1 MVHLRSIIM
10 AIYYIDHKNG
20 DDSKDGLSF
29 ANRWKTFPSTISR
42 ENTNNNND
50 FVENEYRVMGTP
62 AVSMGINGTFTE
74 GGPNRR
80 DSNFTRHNQLH
91 VNNATAT
98 SPIEITVHQDHSYST
113 GDVVSLYNI
122 YGVLQANGT
131 HVITVTGTKTFT
143 LNNTSGTG
151 TYVSGSSGD
160 YANYATPKALKFNTG
175 IKKVWDFH
183 SYNNNTD
190 AQGSNAARQRSDG
203 SSVLGV
209 GSSGVTLSIRGGFVY
224 GTTLP
229 VHRIQFGSGA
239 GTGKMWYYKLDST
252 LDLSSYQQLSMIYG
266 SRSSDSLNNT
276 SHMRVC
282 LCTDETGDTVAHSIE
297 IPGFATKG
305 HHPVVKDF
313 GTNLNSAIKSV
324 ALYCDTNVGTED
336 IRLSNIVAC
345 PASSNASSFTHQHLI
360 GKNTSDEPA
369 WWRPSQIEED
379 HIIYGQPVGND
390 MDYTSGVMHDVANS
404 WYGLPTN
411 TSALYKIQPYYVYQ
425 NNTDL
430 TLSEAQKYLVYV
442 RGRSTA
448 TAPNDTWQDCVT
460 KITGGWNTTDMST
473 QDSISWTGYGLR
485 NQNVFEIREENNS
498 AVELSRF
505 GYLNIHGT
513 QLARISGHGSS
524 IGELHFGQQ
533 TSGYISNQ
541 MQTKIVCDKL
551 YYTSAGFIGFSN
563 GAQYKGHNYESNLH
577 IKDMRIYGH
586 GQNAFGQLDVP
597 GVGLMIDSMEVY
609 GCRYLLQS
617 QHRNGQRFP
626 THIKNLKAKN
636 IESLL
641 GSNPTH
647 VCIHNSEISKIEQ
660 EAYEHPASQRSLG
673 AGNFTTFRNYNGV
686 AGDHR
691 MYWQWG
697 NVKSETSVRHGTTGI
712 AWAFRPTKSF
722 GGANSKGSL
731 SANTEKRPLFIE
743 VAKFFAVANKQV
755 TCKAYF
761 RRDNTDLNMR
771 LMALHGRSYPALS
784 QDYSASV
791 TAAVDT
797 WQEVTLTFTP
807 VHDGEVSITAE
818 AWKGNS
824 YTGYVDSVTV
834 TQES

>member
-20 DDSKDGLSF
+20 DDSNDGLSF
-29 ANRWKTFPSTISR
+29 ANRWKTFPSTISK
-42 ENTNNNND
+42 ENTNGNND
-50 FVENEYRVMGTP
+50 FVEHEYRVMGTP
-62 AVSMGINGTFTE
+62 AVSMGVNGTFTE

-80 DSNFTRHNQLH
+80 DENFFRHDARH
-91 VNNATAT
+91 VNNATAA
-98 SPIEITVHQDHSYST
+98 SPIEITVSADHGYST
-113 GDVVSLYNI
+113 GDVVSLQNI

-131 HVITVTGTKTFT
+131 HVITVTGARTFT

-151 TYVSGSSGD
+151 TYVGGGSAD
-160 YANYATPKALKFNTG
+160 YAYYATPKALKFNTG

-190 AQGSNAARQRSDG
+190 AQGSNAARKRSDG
-203 SSVLGV
+203 SNVLGV
-209 GSSGVTLSIRGGFVY
+209 ASSGVTLSIRGGFNF

-252 LDLSSYQQLSMIYG
+252 LDLSSYQQLSMIYL
-266 SRSSDSLNNT
+266 SRSSDTLNNT

-297 IPGFATKG
+297 IPGFADRG
-305 HHPVVKDF
+305 AHPVVKDF

-336 IRLSNIVAC
+336 IRMSNLVAC
-345 PASSNASSFTHQHLI
+345 PASSNASSFTHQHLL
-360 GKNTSDEPA
+360 GKNDPNEKA
-369 WWRPSQIEED
+369 WWRPAQIEED
-379 HIIYGQPVGND
+379 HIIYGQPLGND
-390 MDYTSGVMHDVANS
+390 MDYTSGVMNDVANS
-404 WYGLPTN
+404 WYGLSTN
-411 TSALYKIQPYYVYQ
+411 TSALYKIQPYYIYQ

-430 TLSEAQKYLVYV
+430 TANDIKKYQLYI
-442 RGRSTA
+442 RGKSTA
-448 TAPNDTWQDCVT
+448 TAPDDTWQDSIT

-485 NQNVFEIREENNS
+485 NDQVFEIRDDNNT
-498 AVELSRF
+498 AIELSHF
-505 GYLNIHGT
+505 GYLNISNT
-513 QLARISGHGSS
+513 QLARISGHFST
-524 IGELHFGQQ
+524 IGELYFGHQ

-541 MQTKIVCDKL
+541 MQTKLVCDKL
-551 YYTSAGFIGFSN
+551 YYTQAAMTYFSN
-563 GAQYKGHNYESNLH
+563 GAQYKGHNYQSCLH
-577 IKDMRIYGH
+577 IKDMRVYGI
-586 GQNAFGQLDVP
+586 GQNAIGHNDQP
-597 GVGLMIDSMEVY
+597 GVGVMIDNLEVY
-609 GCRYLLQS
+609 GCRFLLQS
-617 QHRNGQRFP
+617 QYRNGQRIP

-641 GSNPTH
+641 GGNPH
-647 VCIHNSEISKIEQ
+647 FVCIHNSEISKIEQ
-660 EAYEHPASQRSLG
+660 EMYEHASSQRNLG
-673 AGNFTTFRNYNGV
+673 GGNFTAFRNYNGV
-686 AGDHR
+686 ANDHR

-722 GGANSKGSL
+722 GGASSKGSL

-807 VHDGEVSITAE
+807 VNDGEVSITAE